1 MNRQKS
7 FLPAKKHINLSFSA
21 FVRPFHFSVNFD
33 GTEDVTG
40 SDGDDTDNLDA
51 PGGIVGFY
59 LSWLQKTCS

>member
-1 MNRQKS
+1 MWQEFFY
-7 FLPAKKHINLSFSA
+7 FLAY
-21 FVRPFHFSVNFD
+21 VRPFHFSVNFD

-59 LSWLQKTCS
+59 LSWLQKSCS